1 MQIDGQKQMALIAEK
16 SAAAAVNTGRV
27 LGPALESG
35 QRYENLDDRFALLD
49 KRIKQV
55 VWIMI
60 INPSGKFIK

>member
-27 LGPALESG
+27 LGAALESG
-35 QRYENLDDRFALLD
+35 QRYENLDDRFTMLD

-55 VWIMI
+55 VCIII
-60 INPSGKFIK
+60 INPLGTIIK